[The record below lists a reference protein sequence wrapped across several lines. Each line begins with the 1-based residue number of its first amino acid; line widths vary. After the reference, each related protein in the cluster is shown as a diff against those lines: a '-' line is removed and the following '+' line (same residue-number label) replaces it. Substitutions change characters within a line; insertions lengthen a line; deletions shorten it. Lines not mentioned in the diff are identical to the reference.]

1 MKKQLSILLMAA
13 FGAIS
18 LAAAPVAQN
27 DQNNDS
33 AKQDMKEAGH
43 ATKKAAKKTGK
54 GVKDGTKKA
63 AKKTKHGVK
72 KGTNKAANEVEK
84 GADKVERKTDH

>member
-1 MKKQLSILLMAA
+1 MKKQLSIFLLAA

-18 LAAAPVAQN
+18 LAAAPLAQS

-33 AKQDMKEAGH
+33 AKQDMKDAGH

-54 GVKDGTKKA
+54 GIKDGTKKA

-72 KGTNKAANEVEK
+72 KGTNKAASATEK
-84 GADKVERKTDH
+84 GADKVEQKTDH